1 MCPARGVVSV
11 GDMASNGGSL
21 GWALLTGR
29 DADLEPPSAWWRGP
43 VWVKASLTAAALAVL
58 VGLTYGTWARYLG
71 GGSVPLI
78 FFLLLLQLAPP
89 LLAVRFPLT
98 AVRVAAAGMVSAII
112 AILFPADFAPFGPTL
127 SDWPLQIHVLPYLP
141 VLAMTL
147 ARTKAG
153 QGWGISS
160 LAIVLAAAGG
170 IVQIPRAGT
179 KSLVWALLVVT
190 ATIVAGYGMQQ
201 RRRALEQADAAERTT
216 VEERAKRTSLQE
228 RALIAREL
236 HDIIGHHLSL
246 IALRTDSARYRVP
259 DVSEAAQEE
268 FRALGVAAREALDEA
283 RRLVGVLRETDA
295 EPEHEPQPGL
305 AEVPSLIDGCRAS
318 GIEIRAEISGGDDV
332 PAMIG
337 LAAYRILQEALS
349 NAARHSPGSTVDV
362 EVRQEPDGLT
372 ILVENGPPTRPAAP
386 SAGDGTGLAG
396 IAERVTLIGGS
407 CETGPRAD
415 GGFRVAVTLEL
426 PGVGDA

>member
-1 MCPARGVVSV
+1 
-11 GDMASNGGSL
+11 MASNGGSL

-43 VWVKASLTAAALAVL
+43 AWVKSVLVASSLAVL
-58 VGLTYGTWARYLG
+58 VGLTYGSWARYLG
-71 GGSVPLI
+71 GSSLLLV

-112 AILFPADFAPFGPTL
+112 ATLFPAPYAPFGPTL
-127 SDWPLQIHVLPYLP
+127 SDWPLQVHVLPYLP

-147 ARTKAG
+147 ARTKTG
-153 QGWGISS
+153 QGWGIS
-160 LAIVLAAAGG
+160 LIAIVLATAVGVAG
-170 IVQIPRAGT
+170 VPRAGT
-179 KSLVWALLVVT
+179 KTLVWSLIVVT
-190 ATIVAGYGMQQ
+190 VTIVAGYGMQQ
-201 RRRALEQADAAERTT
+201 RRRALEQADVAERTT
-216 VEERAKRTSLQE
+216 VEERGKRAALQE

-259 DVSEAAQEE
+259 DVSDAAAEE
-268 FRALGVAAREALDEA
+268 FRALGAAAREALDEA
-283 RRLVGVLRETDA
+283 RRLVGVLRDAEA

-305 AEVPSLIDGCRAS
+305 GEVPSLIDGCRAS
-318 GIEIRAEISGGDDV
+318 GIEIRAELSGGDGV
-332 PAMIG
+332 PAMIE

-362 EVRQEPDGLT
+362 EVRQGTDGLT
-372 ILVENGPPTRPAAP
+372 ILVENGPPSRSAAP

-426 PGVGDA
+426 PGVSDA

>member
-1 MCPARGVVSV
+1 MDSYGA
-11 GDMASNGGSL
+11 SL

-43 VWVKASLTAAALAVL
+43 AWVKAVLAGSALAVL
-58 VGLTYGTWARYLG
+58 LGLTYGSWARYLG

-78 FFLLLLQLAPP
+78 FFLLILQITPP
-89 LLAVRFPLT
+89 LLVVRFPLT

-112 AILFPADFAPFGPTL
+112 AILFPADYALFGPTL
-127 SDWPLQIHVLPYLP
+127 SEWPLQVQVLPYLP

-147 ARTKAG
+147 ARTKPG
-153 QGWGISS
+153 QGIGISIIAGT
-160 LAIVLAAAGG
+160 LAVAVG
-170 IVQIPRAGT
+170 IAWIPRAGT
-179 KSLVWALLVVT
+179 KTLVWSLVVV
-190 ATIVAGYGMQQ
+190 AVTIVAGYGMQQ

-216 VEERAKRTSLQE
+216 VEERTKRASLQE

-259 DVSEAAQEE
+259 DVSDAAAEE
-268 FRALGVAAREALDEA
+268 FRAIGVAAREALDEA
-283 RRLVGVLRETDA
+283 RRLVGVLRDTDT

-318 GIEIRAEISGGDDV
+318 GIEIRAEIDDGDGI
-332 PAMIG
+332 PALVE

-349 NAARHSPGSTVDV
+349 NAARHSPGAGVDV
-362 EVRQEPDGLT
+362 AVRREPDGLT
-372 ILVENGPPTRPAAP
+372 ILVENGAPSRPAAP
-386 SAGDGTGLAG
+386 AAGDGTGLAG
-396 IAERVTLIGGS
+396 IAERVTLIGGTY
-407 CETGPRAD
+407 EAGPRPG
-415 GGFRVAVTLEL
+415 GGFRVAVKLDL
-426 PGVGDA
+426 PKVSDA

>member
-1 MCPARGVVSV
+1 
-11 GDMASNGGSL
+11 MASNGGSL

-29 DADLEPPSAWWRGP
+29 EADLEPPSAWWRGP
-43 VWVKASLTAAALAVL
+43 VWVKTVLFGSALAVL
-58 VGLTYGTWARYLG
+58 LGLTYGSWARYLG
-71 GGSVPLI
+71 GSSLPLV
-78 FFLLLLQLAPP
+78 FFLLLLQITPP
-89 LLAVRFPLT
+89 LLAVPFPLT
-98 AVRVAAAGMVSAII
+98 AVRVAAAGMVGAMI
-112 AILFPADFAPFGPTL
+112 ATLFPADYQPFGRTL
-127 SDWPLQIHVLPYLP
+127 SGWPLQVHVLPYLP

-147 ARTKAG
+147 ARTKPG
-153 QGWGISS
+153 QGRGISIV
-160 LAIVLAAAGG
+160 AVVLATAVGV
-170 IVQIPRAGT
+170 VQLPRAGT
-179 KSLVWALLVVT
+179 KSLVWSLIVVT
-190 ATIVAGYGMQQ
+190 VTIVAGYGMQQ

-216 VEERAKRTSLQE
+216 VEERSKRAALQE
-228 RALIAREL
+228 RALVAREL

-259 DVSEAAQEE
+259 DVSEAAAEE

-283 RRLVGVLRETDA
+283 RRLVGVLRDADA

-318 GIEIRAEISGGDDV
+318 GIEIRAEISGGDGV
-332 PAMIG
+332 PAMIA

-349 NAARHSPGSTVDV
+349 NAARHNPGSTVDV
-362 EVRQEPDGLT
+362 EVRREPDGLT

-386 SAGDGTGLAG
+386 GAGDGTGLAG

-407 CETGPRAD
+407 YETGPRAD

-426 PGVGDA
+426 PGESGV

>member
-1 MCPARGVVSV
+1 MDSY
-11 GDMASNGGSL
+11 GGSL

-43 VWVKASLTAAALAVL
+43 VWVKTLLAGSALAVL

-71 GGSVPLI
+71 GTNAPLV
-78 FFLLLLQLAPP
+78 FFLLILQIVPP
-89 LLAVRFPLT
+89 LLVVKHPLT
-98 AVRVAAAGMVSAII
+98 AVRVAAAGVVSAII
-112 AILFPADFAPFGPTL
+112 AVLFPAEPPLFGPTL
-127 SDWPLQIHVLPYLP
+127 SDWPLQVHVLPYLP

-147 ARTKAG
+147 ARTKPG
-153 QGWGISS
+153 QGRGISIIAVT
-160 LAIVLAAAGG
+160 LAVGVG
-170 IVQIPRAGT
+170 IAQLPRAGT
-179 KSLVWALLVVT
+179 KTLVWSLIVVA
-190 ATIVAGYGMQQ
+190 ATIAAGYGMQQ

-259 DVSEAAQEE
+259 DVSEAAEEE
-268 FRALGVAAREALDEA
+268 FRAIGVAAREALDEA
-283 RRLVGVLRETDA
+283 RRLVGVLRDTEA

-318 GIEIRAEISGGDDV
+318 GIGIHAEISGGDDV
-332 PAMIG
+332 PAMIE

-349 NAARHSPGSTVDV
+349 NAARHSPGAEVDV
-362 EVRQEPDGLT
+362 EVRREPDGLE

-407 CETGPRAD
+407 YAAGPRAD
-415 GGFRVAVTLEL
+415 GGFRVAVKLAL
-426 PGVGDA
+426 PGVDDA

>member
-1 MCPARGVVSV
+1 
-11 GDMASNGGSL
+11 MASKGGSL

-29 DADLEPPSAWWRGP
+29 DTDLEPPSAWWRGP
-43 VWVKASLTAAALAVL
+43 AWVKVVLTTAALLVT
-58 VGLTYGTWARYLG
+58 VGLTYGSWARYLG

-78 FFLLLLQLAPP
+78 FFLLLLQLTPP
-89 LLAVRFPLT
+89 LLVLRFPLT
-98 AVRVAAAGMVSAII
+98 AVRMAAVGMVSSII
-112 AILFPADFAPFGPTL
+112 AILFPAPYALFGPTL
-127 SDWPLQIHVLPYLP
+127 SEWPLQVQVLPYLP

-147 ARTKAG
+147 ARTKSG
-153 QGWGISS
+153 QGWGISVIAIA
-160 LAIVLAAAGG
+160 LATAVG
-170 IVQIPRAGT
+170 IVQIPRTGT
-179 KSLVWALLVVT
+179 KTLVWSLVVV
-190 ATIVAGYGMQQ
+190 AVTIVAGYGMQQ
-201 RRRALEQADAAERTT
+201 RRRALEQADEAERTT

-283 RRLVGVLRETDA
+283 RRLVGVLRDTDA

-305 AEVPSLIDGCRAS
+305 SEVPSLIDGCRAS
-318 GIEIRAEISGGDDV
+318 GIEIRAEISGGDV
-332 PAMIG
+332 PAMTG

-362 EVRQEPDGLT
+362 EVRRAPGGLT
-372 ILVENGPPTRPAAP
+372 VLVENGPPSRPAAP
-386 SAGDGTGLAG
+386 TGGDGTGLAG
-396 IAERVTLIGGS
+396 IAERVTLIGGT
-407 CETGPRAD
+407 CETGPRED
-415 GGFRVAVTLEL
+415 GGFRVAVTLEIT
-426 PGVGDA
+426 GEA

>member
-1 MCPARGVVSV
+1 MDSY
-11 GDMASNGGSL
+11 GGSL

-43 VWVKASLTAAALAVL
+43 VWVKTLLAGSALAVL

-71 GGSVPLI
+71 GNSLPLV
-78 FFLLLLQLAPP
+78 FFLLILQVVPP
-89 LLAVRFPLT
+89 LLVVKRPLT
-98 AVRVAAAGMVSAII
+98 AVRVAAAGMVCAII
-112 AILFPADFAPFGPTL
+112 AVLFPARPTLFGPTL
-127 SDWPLQIHVLPYLP
+127 SDWPLQVHVLPYLP

-147 ARTKAG
+147 ARTKPG
-153 QGWGISS
+153 QGRGISIIAVT
-160 LAIVLAAAGG
+160 LAVGVGVAQL
-170 IVQIPRAGT
+170 PRAGT
-179 KSLVWALLVVT
+179 KTLVWSLIVVA
-190 ATIVAGYGMQQ
+190 ATIAAGYGMQQ
-201 RRRALEQADAAERTT
+201 RRRALEQVDAAERTT
-216 VEERAKRTSLQE
+216 VEERAKRASLQE

-259 DVSEAAQEE
+259 DVSEAAEEE
-268 FRALGVAAREALDEA
+268 FRAIGVAAREALDEA
-283 RRLVGVLRETDA
+283 RRLVGVLRDTEA

-318 GIEIRAEISGGDDV
+318 GIGIRAKISACDDV
-332 PAMIG
+332 PALIE

-349 NAARHSPGSTVDV
+349 NAARHSPGAEVEV
-362 EVRQEPDGLT
+362 EVRRGPDGLE

-407 CETGPRAD
+407 HEAGPRAD
-415 GGFRVAVTLEL
+415 GGFRVAVKLDL
-426 PGVGDA
+426 PGVDDA